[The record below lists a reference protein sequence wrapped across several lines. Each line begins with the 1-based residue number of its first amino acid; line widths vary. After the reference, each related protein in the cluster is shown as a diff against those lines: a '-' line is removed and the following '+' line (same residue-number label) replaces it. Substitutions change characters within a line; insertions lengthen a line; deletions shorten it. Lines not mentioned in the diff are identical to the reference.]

1 MSTAIIGLASSGKTT
16 VFNALTRG
24 VVDKGIYGNTKSM
37 NLGVGSKPDSRLDFI
52 ARAFKSRKK
61 VRAEMPFWDMP
72 SDYVS
77 GTLFS
82 GETINALQKARVLL
96 VVVRAFDDPAVP
108 HPDGDVDWLRDA
120 EKILFEI
127 LFADIALIDRR
138 IERINTEMKSMK
150 SGERSQA
157 VVKIDAL
164 KQVQYDLESG
174 IAIRSKKLGES
185 EQRVLSGTF
194 ALSALPVVIAVNM
207 NEDEAVS
214 DSVDHLIDAV
224 DRLDAV
230 ASDEKVS
237 IMPIS
242 ASLEEELRSLRDD
255 EADEL
260 RLELGLDENGSE
272 KLMDACLSSLNTLTF
287 YTASEKESRAWHFP
301 QGYTAPESAGIIHS
315 DMERGFIRAEVVSY
329 NDFTECGSM
338 VEARKRGLLRQEG
351 KDYLFADGD
360 IANFLFSV

>member
-24 VVDKGIYGNTKSM
+24 AVDKGVYGNTKSM

-52 ARAFKSRKK
+52 ERAFKSRKK

-72 SDYVS
+72 SDYAS

-82 GETINALQKARVLL
+82 GETINALQKARTLL

-108 HPDGDVDWLRDA
+108 HPDGDADWVRDA

-138 IERINTEMKSMK
+138 IERINNEMKSMK
-150 SGERSQA
+150 SSERSQA
-157 VVKIDAL
+157 LGNINAL
-164 KQVQYDLESG
+164 KQVQSVLESG
-174 IAIRSKKLGES
+174 IAIRSKELAEG

-207 NEDEAVS
+207 NEDEAAP
-214 DSVDHLIDAV
+214 DSAHIPT
-224 DRLDAV
+224 DAV

-237 IMPIS
+237 IVPIS
-242 ASLEEELRSLRDD
+242 ASLEEELRSLGDD

-287 YTASEKESRAWHFP
+287 YTASEKEARAWHFP

-329 NDFTECGSM
+329 NDFTKCGSM
-338 VEARKRGLLRQEG
+338 AEARKRGLLRQEG
-351 KDYLFADGD
+351 RDYLFADGD

>member
-24 VVDKGIYGNTKSM
+24 AVDKGVYGNTKSM

-52 ARAFKSRKK
+52 ERAFKSRKK

-72 SDYVS
+72 SDYAS

-82 GETINALQKARVLL
+82 GETINALQKARTLL
-96 VVVRAFDDPAVP
+96 VVVRAFDAPAVP
-108 HPDGDVDWLRDA
+108 HPDGGPDWVRDA

-138 IERINTEMKSMK
+138 IERVNNEMKSMK

-157 VVKIDAL
+157 LVNINAL
-164 KQVQYDLESG
+164 KQVQSNLESG
-174 IAIRSKKLGES
+174 IAIRSKELGES

-207 NEDEAVS
+207 NEDEAVP
-214 DSVDHLIDAV
+214 DSAHL
-224 DRLDAV
+224 LTDAV

-237 IMPIS
+237 IVPIS
-242 ASLEEELRSLRDD
+242 ASLEEELRSLGDD

-260 RLELGLDENGSE
+260 RIELGLDENGSE

-287 YTASEKESRAWHFP
+287 YTASEKEARAWHFP

-329 NDFTECGSM
+329 NDFTKCGSM
-338 VEARKRGLLRQEG
+338 AEARKRGLLRQEG
-351 KDYLFADGD
+351 RDYLFADGD

>member
-24 VVDKGIYGNTKSM
+24 AADKGVYGSAKSM
-37 NLGVGSKPDSRLDFI
+37 NLGVGSKPDARLDFV

-82 GETINALQKARVLL
+82 GETINALQKARALL

-108 HPDGDVDWLRDA
+108 HPDGDVDWVRDA

-138 IERINTEMKSMK
+138 IERINNEMKSMK

-157 VVKIDAL
+157 IINIDAL
-164 KQVQYDLESG
+164 KQVQSDLESG
-174 IAIRSKKLGES
+174 VAIRTKELGDG

-207 NEDEAVS
+207 NEDDADS
-214 DSVDHLIDAV
+214 DSANIFTDAV
-224 DRLDAV
+224 DKLDAI

-237 IMPIS
+237 IVPIS
-242 ASLEEELRSLRDD
+242 ASLEEELRSLGDD
-255 EADEL
+255 EANEL
-260 RLELGLDENGSE
+260 RLELGLDADGSE
-272 KLMDACLSSLNTLTF
+272 RLMDACLSSLDTLTF
-287 YTASEKESRAWHFP
+287 YTASEKEARAWHFP
-301 QGYTAPESAGIIHS
+301 QGYTAPETAGIIHS

-329 NDFTECGSM
+329 DDFAECGSM

-351 KDYLFADGD
+351 RDYLFADGD